1 MQSMNQV
8 RITIDFGN
16 HTRFAGPQHFERNKF
31 GQRLHGR
38 LAVFFEIQSQSWL
51 SYRGSSTRG
60 TRSARFSVDGSRTFA
75 TLRFHSNLATWE
87 LHTGE

>member
-1 MQSMNQV
+1 
-8 RITIDFGN
+8 
-16 HTRFAGPQHFERNKF
+16 
-31 GQRLHGR
+31 
-38 LAVFFEIQSQSWL
+38 VFFEIQSQSWL